1 MLETLRRSR
10 TWSRGQYQPRER
22 PARARPIPP
31 RVDECRRPWWAGT
44 GTATTCESA
53 QAFRGIS
60 LSQKSIPLCDHT
72 RCLAGAFD
80 NLLWAVP
87 AMTMTLTRINR
98 NSVSLAGE
106 FAALSQLAL
115 RGYDANMTLGRTKSV
130 DILVSNPATLPS
142 GAMAARN
149 RARRIPHYAR
159 SNPRL
164 ARLRTINTPPQ
175 AVTAKKQC
183 PGHVVSPKR

>member
-1 MLETLRRSR
+1 
-10 TWSRGQYQPRER
+10 
-22 PARARPIPP
+22 
-31 RVDECRRPWWAGT
+31 
-44 GTATTCESA
+44 SA

-87 AMTMTLTRINR
+87 GVTMTLTKINR

-149 RARRIPHYAR
+149 RARRIPCHRREGWQSREVVQPSGNDLTYR
-159 SNPRL
+159 FPLIVETL
-164 ARLRTINTPPQ
+164 ARLRSRSCIIDGEAMH
-175 AVTAKKQC
+175 AVIL
-183 PGHVVSPKR
+183 V